1 MGKNPS
7 VSRWRQRVRSEGDKS
22 PVKIASAH
30 GFDGESV
37 AKLLHNRGVLP
48 GMSCAEGAHM
58 KVRTVGLGI
67 VLAGF
72 TLVSVPALAQDPK
85 GGGGAPGGGASERTG
100 GGGAAANNGGGGGG
114 SVGRACGR
122 GATRGRP
129 GRRGVLGGGRLRRQC
144 WRQRRDRRQLE
155 QQWIFGRRQHVRLPL
170 RQRRSG
176 VELELRRGCAWTR
189 SGAVASRRICEQ
201 QRDRSRGR

>member
-22 PVKIASAH
+22 PVKITPAH
-30 GFDGESV
+30 GFERESM

-85 GGGGAPGGGASERTG
+85 GGGAAPGGASDRNG
-100 GGGAAANNGGGGGG
+100 SGGAAPNSGGGGG
-114 SVGRACGR
+114 SVGSAGGSVATGGGASSSGFSGGSSTFGSPPRR
-122 GATRGRP
+122 GGAASNLSFAEGARGREAAP
-129 GRRGVLGGGRLRRQC
+129 THRAG
-144 WRQRRDRRQLE
+144 
-155 QQWIFGRRQHVRLPL
+155 F
-170 RQRRSG
+170 
-176 VELELRRGCAWTR
+176 
-189 SGAVASRRICEQ
+189 ASRTATAAPA
-201 QRDRSRGR
+201 

>member
-22 PVKIASAH
+22 PVKIAPAH
-30 GFDGESV
+30 GFDGESM
-37 AKLLHNRGVLP
+37 AKLLHNRSVLP

-85 GGGGAPGGGASERTG
+85 GGGAAPGGASERTG
-100 GGGAAANNGGGGGG
+100 TGGAAPNSGGGGGSVASGGGGGG
-114 SVGRACGR
+114 SR
-122 GATRGRP
+122 GG
-129 GRRGVLGGGRLRRQC
+129 GGGRGVL
-144 WRQRRDRRQLE
+144 
-155 QQWIFGRRQHVRLPL
+155 
-170 RQRRSG
+170 
-176 VELELRRGCAWTR
+176 
-189 SGAVASRRICEQ
+189 
-201 QRDRSRGR
+201 

>member
-72 TLVSVPALAQDPK
+72 TLASVPALAQDPK
-85 GGGGAPGGGASERTG
+85 AGGGPGGGTSERTG

-114 SVGRACGR
+114 PVGSAGGSV
-122 GATRGRP
+122 AT
-129 GRRGVLGGGRLRRQC
+129 GGG
-144 WRQRRDRRQLE
+144 
-155 QQWIFGRRQHVRLPL
+155 
-170 RQRRSG
+170 
-176 VELELRRGCAWTR
+176 
-189 SGAVASRRICEQ
+189 
-201 QRDRSRGR
+201 